1 MKGHV
6 ITSFFQECAYKEKK
20 KEIERREKEREER
33 RALPK
38 TFSGLQDK
46 TSLSSVSEARSA
58 LTAEEESAINDI
70 IEGSAINDIMIQ
82 NTNVF

>member
-1 MKGHV
+1 MKSHI
-6 ITSFFQECAYKEKK
+6 ITFFQECAYKEKK

-38 TFSGLQDK
+38 TFSGLQDR
-46 TSLSSVSEARSA
+46 TSLGSVSQVHSA

-70 IEGSAINDIMIQ
+70 IEGSEIKDIMIQ